1 MSNNNS
7 KPNNNNNS
15 NQNTNQNY
23 SNYNQ
28 NGYNGQN
35 SHNNQY
41 QNYNEQGY
49 QEGYN
54 QQNYNEQGYQEGYNQ
69 QYQNYNNSNQQ
80 YQNNQQYN
88 YSNQNYQTNNQY
100 NYGNQQN
107 NGQQYQNYPGSTNNQ
122 QYQNYGNGQQ
132 GFNQQYQNYSNQKNS
147 NFINTP
153 QNLNNNFNPNKKK
166 RSKFIPIIS
175 TILGLVLIGSGGLYY
190 YSKTTN
196 KSISSIFSTSKNDD
210 EIYAPILEKY
220 KKSMDNNELGE
231 NSEVNKFA
239 IKNYEEYG
247 KEKNYITY
255 SYYDVDEDGKN
266 ELIIAEKDKPNS
278 PFAVYSYNSNKIIV
292 LYQAESRNDIPRATF
307 YKDRTIWIHTKEKNY
322 DRYIVYKLN
331 DKKDKYDK
339 IHDITISEKEKKD
352 GKYLDTISNNQFSSL
367 EDFLKN
373 NQRSNDKLDF
383 SKSDYKSVYTYNENK
398 NNSSEDNKDTSK
410 VKYTNSQ
417 LALIGR
423 ALYRNST
430 DPGTGDLNY
439 ESPFTMG
446 QDNTSLMTSF
456 GTGGSIVQV
465 IRTETG
471 IDIKVLDYDK
481 PVQQRN
487 FKLVKSVTYKE
498 IKEKFKK
505 EDMDRINSAIEKY
518 KKTKNYEQ
526 SKSRIKD

>member
-1 MSNNNS
+1 MSKNNDNYNNQRNPNHNNVNS
-7 KPNNNNNS
+7 EQQGY
-15 NQNTNQNY
+15 NQSY
-23 SNYNQ
+23 SNYN
-28 NGYNGQN
+28 
-35 SHNNQY
+35 
-41 QNYNEQGY
+41 
-49 QEGYN
+49 N
-54 QQNYNEQGYQEGYNQ
+54 QQEFNQ
-69 QYQNYNNSNQQ
+69 QYQNYNNNQQ
-80 YQNNQQYN
+80 YTNYNSVNNEQQGYNQQYHN
-88 YSNQNYQTNNQY
+88 YN
-100 NYGNQQN
+100 
-107 NGQQYQNYPGSTNNQ
+107 
-122 QYQNYGNGQQ
+122 NGQQ
-132 GFNQQYQNYSNQKNS
+132 GFNQQYQNYSDQQNP
-147 NFINTP
+147 NFMNVP
-153 QNLNNNFNPNKKK
+153 QNLNNNFNPNHKK
-166 RSKFIPIIS
+166 RSKFVPIIS

-239 IKNYEEYG
+239 IKNYDEYG

-266 ELIIAEKDKPNS
+266 ELVIAEKDKPNS

-292 LYQAESRNDIPRATF
+292 LYQAESRNDIPRANF

-322 DRYIVYKLN
+322 DRYVVYKLN
-331 DKKDKYDK
+331 DKKDKYYK

-373 NQRSNDKLDF
+373 SQQSNDKLDF
-383 SKSDYKSVYTYNENK
+383 SKSDYRSVYTYNENK
-398 NNSSEDNKDTSK
+398 NNSSEDNKETSK
-410 VKYTNSQ
+410 VEYTNSQ

-423 ALYRNST
+423 ALYQNST

-446 QDNTSLMTSF
+446 QDNTALMTSF

-481 PVQQRN
+481 PVQQRD
-487 FKLVKSVTYKE
+487 FKLVKSITYKE
-498 IKEKFKK
+498 IQEKFKK
-505 EDMDRINSAIEKY
+505 EEMDKINSTIEKY
-518 KKTKNYEQ
+518 KKTKNYERGT
-526 SKSRIKD
+526 RIND

>member
-1 MSNNNS
+1 MNNNNS
-7 KPNNNNNS
+7 KPNNNKNS

-35 SHNNQY
+35 SYNNQY
-41 QNYNEQGY
+41 
-49 QEGYN
+49 
-54 QQNYNEQGYQEGYNQ
+54 QNYNEQGYQEGYNQ
-69 QYQNYNNSNQQ
+69 QYQNYNEQKHPNFMNS
-80 YQNNQQYN
+80 
-88 YSNQNYQTNNQY
+88 
-100 NYGNQQN
+100 
-107 NGQQYQNYPGSTNNQ
+107 
-122 QYQNYGNGQQ
+122 
-132 GFNQQYQNYSNQKNS
+132 
-147 NFINTP
+147 P

-175 TILGLVLIGSGGLYY
+175 TILGFVLIGSGGLFY

-196 KSISSIFSTSKNDD
+196 KSISSIFSTSKNDE

-266 ELIIAEKDKPNS
+266 ELVIAEKDKPNS
-278 PFAVYSYNSNKIIV
+278 PFAVYSYNSNKIII

-307 YKDRTIWIHTKEKNY
+307 YKDRTIWIHTKEINY
-322 DRYIVYKLN
+322 DRYVVYKLN
-331 DKKDKYDK
+331 DKKDKYYK

-373 NQRSNDKLDF
+373 SQQSNDKLDF
-383 SKSDYKSVYTYNENK
+383 SKSDYRSVYTYNENK
-398 NNSSEDNKDTSK
+398 NNSSEDNKETSK
-410 VKYTNSQ
+410 VEYTNSQ

-423 ALYRNST
+423 ALYQNST

-446 QDNTSLMTSF
+446 QDNTALMTSF

-481 PVQQRN
+481 PVQQRD
-487 FKLVKSVTYKE
+487 FKLVKSITYKE
-498 IKEKFKK
+498 IQEKFKK
-505 EDMDRINSAIEKY
+505 EEMDKINSTIEKY
-518 KKTKNYEQ
+518 KKTKNYERGT
-526 SKSRIKD
+526 RIND

>member
-1 MSNNNS
+1 MSKNNDNYNNQRNNNRQN
-7 KPNNNNNS
+7 PNHNNVNS
-15 NQNTNQNY
+15 EQQSYNQHY
-23 SNYNQ
+23 SNYNNQ
-28 NGYNGQN
+28 QEFNQ
-35 SHNNQY
+35 QY
-41 QNYNEQGY
+41 QNYNNNQQGF
-49 QEGYN
+49 N
-54 QQNYNEQGYQEGYNQ
+54 QQYQNYNNNQQGFNQQYSNYNNNQQYTNYNNNQQYTNYNSVNNEQQGYNQ
-69 QYQNYNNSNQQ
+69 QYQNYNNN
-80 YQNNQQYN
+80 
-88 YSNQNYQTNNQY
+88 
-100 NYGNQQN
+100 
-107 NGQQYQNYPGSTNNQ
+107 
-122 QYQNYGNGQQ
+122 QQ
-132 GFNQQYQNYSNQKNS
+132 GFNQQYQNYNGQQNP
-147 NFINTP
+147 NFMNAP
-153 QNLNNNFNPNKKK
+153 QNLNNNFNPNHKK
-166 RSKFIPIIS
+166 RSKFVPIIS

-196 KSISSIFSTSKNDD
+196 KSISSIFSTSKNDE

-239 IKNYEEYG
+239 IKNYDESG

-266 ELIIAEKDKPNS
+266 ELVIAEKDKPNS

-292 LYQAESRNDIPRATF
+292 LYQAESRNDIPRANF
-307 YKDRTIWIHTKEKNY
+307 YKDRTIWIHTKEKDF
-322 DRYIVYKLN
+322 DRYVVYKLN

-352 GKYLDTISNNQFSSL
+352 GKYIDTISNNQFTSL

-373 NQRSNDKLDF
+373 NKKSSDKLDF
-383 SKSDYKSVYTYNENK
+383 SKSDFKSVYTYNENRS
-398 NNSSEDNKDTSK
+398 NSSEDNKDASK
-410 VKYTNSQ
+410 VEYTNSQ

-423 ALYRNST
+423 ALYQNST

-481 PVQQRN
+481 PVQQRD

-505 EDMDRINSAIEKY
+505 EDMDRINSIIENY
-518 KKTKNYEQ
+518 KMTRNYKQ
-526 SKSRIKD
+526 SNSNIKD

>member
-1 MSNNNS
+1 MNNNNS
-7 KPNNNNNS
+7 KPNNNKNS

-35 SHNNQY
+35 SYNNQY
-41 QNYNEQGY
+41 
-49 QEGYN
+49 
-54 QQNYNEQGYQEGYNQ
+54 QNYNEQGYQEGYNQ
-69 QYQNYNNSNQQ
+69 QYQNYNEQKHPNFMNS
-80 YQNNQQYN
+80 
-88 YSNQNYQTNNQY
+88 
-100 NYGNQQN
+100 
-107 NGQQYQNYPGSTNNQ
+107 
-122 QYQNYGNGQQ
+122 
-132 GFNQQYQNYSNQKNS
+132 
-147 NFINTP
+147 P

-175 TILGLVLIGSGGLYY
+175 TILGFVLIGSGGLFY

-196 KSISSIFSTSKNDD
+196 KSISSIFSTSKNDE

-239 IKNYEEYG
+239 IKSYDEHG

-266 ELIIAEKDKPNS
+266 ELVIAEKDKPNS
-278 PFAVYSYNSNKIIV
+278 PFAVYSYNSNKIII

-307 YKDRTIWIHTKEKNY
+307 YKDRTIWIHTKEINY
-322 DRYIVYKLN
+322 DRYVVYKLN
-331 DKKDKYDK
+331 DKKDKYYK

-373 NQRSNDKLDF
+373 SQQSNDKLDF
-383 SKSDYKSVYTYNENK
+383 SKSDYRSVYTYNENK
-398 NNSSEDNKDTSK
+398 NNSSEDNKETSK
-410 VKYTNSQ
+410 VEYTNSQ

-423 ALYRNST
+423 ALYQNST

-446 QDNTSLMTSF
+446 QDNTALMTSF

-481 PVQQRN
+481 PVEQRD
-487 FKLVKSVTYKE
+487 FKFVKSITYKE
-498 IKEKFKK
+498 IQEKFKK
-505 EDMDRINSAIEKY
+505 EEMDKINSTIEKY
-518 KKTKNYEQ
+518 KKTKNYERGT
-526 SKSRIKD
+526 RIND

>member
-1 MSNNNS
+1 MNNNNS
-7 KPNNNNNS
+7 KPNNNKNS

-35 SHNNQY
+35 SYNNQYQNFNEQGYNQQY
-41 QNYNEQGY
+41 QNYNEQDY
-49 QEGYN
+49 QD
-54 QQNYNEQGYQEGYNQ
+54 GYNQ
-69 QYQNYNNSNQQ
+69 QYQNYNNHQRE
-80 YQNNQQYN
+80 
-88 YSNQNYQTNNQY
+88 
-100 NYGNQQN
+100 
-107 NGQQYQNYPGSTNNQ
+107 
-122 QYQNYGNGQQ
+122 
-132 GFNQQYQNYSNQKNS
+132 FNQQYQNYNNYQQEFNQQYQNYNEQKHPNFMNS
-147 NFINTP
+147 P

-196 KSISSIFSTSKNDD
+196 KSISGIFSTSKNDD

-239 IKNYEEYG
+239 IKNYEEFG

-266 ELIIAEKDKPNS
+266 ELVISEKDKPNS
-278 PFAVYSYNSNKIIV
+278 PFAIYSYNSNKITV
-292 LYQAESRNDIPRATF
+292 LYQAESRNDIPRANF

-322 DRYIVYKLN
+322 DRYVVYKLN

-373 NQRSNDKLDF
+373 SQQSNDKLDF
-383 SKSDYKSVYTYNENK
+383 SKSDYKPVYNYSDYLKDSSK
-398 NNSSEDNKDTSK
+398 NTNDNFK
-410 VKYTNSQ
+410 VEYTNSQ

-423 ALYRNST
+423 ALYQNST

-465 IRTETG
+465 IRTQTG
-471 IDIKVLDYDK
+471 IDIRVLDYDK
-481 PVQQRN
+481 PVGQRD

-498 IKEKFKK
+498 IQEKFKK
-505 EDMDRINSAIEKY
+505 EEMDKINSTIEKY
-518 KKTKNYEQ
+518 KKTKNYERGT
-526 SKSRIKD
+526 RIND

>member
-1 MSNNNS
+1 MSKNNDNY
-7 KPNNNNNS
+7 NNQQKSNHNNVNNEQQGY
-15 NQNTNQNY
+15 NQQY
-23 SNYNQ
+23 SNYN
-28 NGYNGQN
+28 
-35 SHNNQY
+35 
-41 QNYNEQGY
+41 
-49 QEGYN
+49 N
-54 QQNYNEQGYQEGYNQ
+54 QQEFNQ
-69 QYQNYNNSNQQ
+69 QYQNYSNNQQGFNQQ
-80 YQNNQQYN
+80 YH
-88 YSNQNYQTNNQY
+88 
-100 NYGNQQN
+100 NYGN
-107 NGQQYQNYPGSTNNQ
+107 GQQGFSQ

-132 GFNQQYQNYSNQKNS
+132 GFNQQYQNYNNIQQGLNQQYQNFNNNQQGFNQQYQNYSNQKNP
-147 NFINTP
+147 NFMNTP

-175 TILGLVLIGSGGLYY
+175 TILGLVLIGSGGLFY

-239 IKNYEEYG
+239 IKNYEEFG

-266 ELIIAEKDKPNS
+266 ELVIAEKDKPNS
-278 PFAVYSYNSNKIIV
+278 PFAVYSYNSNKITV
-292 LYQAESRNDIPRATF
+292 LYQAESRNDIPRAAF
-307 YKDRTIWIHTKEKNY
+307 YKDKTIWIHTKEKNY
-322 DRYIVYKLN
+322 DRYVVYKLN

-373 NQRSNDKLDF
+373 NKRSNDKLDF
-383 SKSDYKSVYTYNENK
+383 SKSNYKSVYTYNENK
-398 NNSSEDNKDTSK
+398 NNSSEDTKETSK
-410 VKYTNSQ
+410 VEYTNSQ

-423 ALYRNST
+423 ALYQNST

-481 PVQQRN
+481 PVQQRD

-505 EDMDRINSAIEKY
+505 EDMDRINNIIENY
-518 KKTKNYEQ
+518 KKTRNYKQ
-526 SKSRIKD
+526 SNSNIKD

>member
-7 KPNNNNNS
+7 KPNNNNIS

-35 SHNNQY
+35 SYNNQY
-41 QNYNEQGY
+41 
-49 QEGYN
+49 
-54 QQNYNEQGYQEGYNQ
+54 QNYNEQGYQEGYNQ
-69 QYQNYNNSNQQ
+69 QYQNYNEQKHPNFMNS
-80 YQNNQQYN
+80 
-88 YSNQNYQTNNQY
+88 
-100 NYGNQQN
+100 
-107 NGQQYQNYPGSTNNQ
+107 
-122 QYQNYGNGQQ
+122 
-132 GFNQQYQNYSNQKNS
+132 
-147 NFINTP
+147 P

-175 TILGLVLIGSGGLYY
+175 TILGLVLIGSGGLFY

-196 KSISSIFSTSKNDD
+196 KSISNIFSTSKNDE

-239 IKNYEEYG
+239 IKSYDENG

-266 ELIIAEKDKPNS
+266 ELVIAEKDKPNS
-278 PFAVYSYNSNKIIV
+278 PFAVYSYNSNKIII

-307 YKDRTIWIHTKEKNY
+307 YKDRTIWIHTKEINY
-322 DRYIVYKLN
+322 DRYVVYKLN
-331 DKKDKYDK
+331 DKKDKYYK

-373 NQRSNDKLDF
+373 SQQSNDKLDF
-383 SKSDYKSVYTYNENK
+383 SKSDYRSVYTYNENK
-398 NNSSEDNKDTSK
+398 NNSSEDNKETSK
-410 VKYTNSQ
+410 VEYTNSQ

-423 ALYRNST
+423 ALYQNST

-446 QDNTSLMTSF
+446 QDNTALMTSF

-481 PVQQRN
+481 PVQQRD

-498 IKEKFKK
+498 IQEKFKK
-505 EDMDRINSAIEKY
+505 EEMDKINSTIEKY
-518 KKTKNYEQ
+518 KKTKNYERGT
-526 SKSRIKD
+526 RIND

>member
-7 KPNNNNNS
+7 KPNNNNNNL

-35 SHNNQY
+35 SYNNQY
-41 QNYNEQGY
+41 
-49 QEGYN
+49 
-54 QQNYNEQGYQEGYNQ
+54 QNYNEQGYQEGYNQ
-69 QYQNYNNSNQQ
+69 QYQNYNEQKHPNFMNS
-80 YQNNQQYN
+80 
-88 YSNQNYQTNNQY
+88 
-100 NYGNQQN
+100 
-107 NGQQYQNYPGSTNNQ
+107 
-122 QYQNYGNGQQ
+122 
-132 GFNQQYQNYSNQKNS
+132 
-147 NFINTP
+147 P

-175 TILGLVLIGSGGLYY
+175 TILGVVLIGSGGLFY

-196 KSISSIFSTSKNDD
+196 KSISSIFSTSKNDE

-266 ELIIAEKDKPNS
+266 ELVIAEKDKPNS
-278 PFAVYSYNSNKIIV
+278 PFAVYSYNSNKIII

-307 YKDRTIWIHTKEKNY
+307 YKDRTIWIHTKEINY
-322 DRYIVYKLN
+322 DRYVVYKLN
-331 DKKDKYDK
+331 DKKDKYYK

-373 NQRSNDKLDF
+373 NKRSNDKLDF
-383 SKSDYKSVYTYNENK
+383 SKSDYRSVYTYNKNK
-398 NNSSEDNKDTSK
+398 NNSSEDNKETSK
-410 VKYTNSQ
+410 VEYTNSQ
-417 LALIGR
+417 LTLIGR
-423 ALYRNST
+423 ALLANST
-430 DPGTGDLNY
+430 NFDEIIINY
-439 ESPFTMG
+439 ESPFIMSE
-446 QDNTSLMTSF
+446 DNGKFSSSM
-456 GTGGSIVQV
+456 GTGGSTVQV
-465 IRTETG
+465 IKTNDG
-471 IDIKVLDYDK
+471 IEIQTLDYDK
-481 PVQQRN
+481 PVGQRD
-487 FKLVKSVTYKE
+487 FKTVKKATYKE
-498 IKEKFKK
+498 IKEKITEKDL
-505 EDMDRINSAIEKY
+505 ERINSMIEQY
-518 KKTKNYEQ
+518 KKTKSYQENKY
-526 SKSRIKD
+526 RIKD

>member
-1 MSNNNS
+1 MNNNNS
-7 KPNNNNNS
+7 KPNNNKNS

-35 SHNNQY
+35 SYNNQY
-41 QNYNEQGY
+41 
-49 QEGYN
+49 
-54 QQNYNEQGYQEGYNQ
+54 QNYNEQGYQEGYNQ
-69 QYQNYNNSNQQ
+69 QYQNYNEQKHPNFMNS
-80 YQNNQQYN
+80 
-88 YSNQNYQTNNQY
+88 
-100 NYGNQQN
+100 
-107 NGQQYQNYPGSTNNQ
+107 
-122 QYQNYGNGQQ
+122 
-132 GFNQQYQNYSNQKNS
+132 
-147 NFINTP
+147 P

-175 TILGLVLIGSGGLYY
+175 TILGLVLIGSGGLFY

-196 KSISSIFSTSKNDD
+196 KSISSIFSTSKNDE

-239 IKNYEEYG
+239 IKSYDEHG

-266 ELIIAEKDKPNS
+266 ELVIAEKDKPNS

-307 YKDRTIWIHTKEKNY
+307 YKDRTIWIHTKEINY
-322 DRYIVYKLN
+322 DRYVVYKLN
-331 DKKDKYDK
+331 DKKDKYYK

-373 NQRSNDKLDF
+373 SQQSNNKLDF
-383 SKSDYKSVYTYNENK
+383 SKSDYKSVYNYSDYLE
-398 NNSSEDNKDTSK
+398 NSSKNTNDNFK
-410 VKYTNSQ
+410 VEYTNSQ

-423 ALYRNST
+423 ALYQNST

-446 QDNTSLMTSF
+446 QDNIALMTSF

-465 IRTETG
+465 IRTQTG
-471 IDIKVLDYDK
+471 IDIRVLDYDK
-481 PVQQRN
+481 PVGQRD

-498 IKEKFKK
+498 IQEKFKK
-505 EDMDRINSAIEKY
+505 EEMDKINSTIEKY
-518 KKTKNYEQ
+518 KKTKNYERGT
-526 SKSRIKD
+526 RIND

>member
-1 MSNNNS
+1 MNNNNS
-7 KPNNNNNS
+7 KPNNNKNS

-35 SHNNQY
+35 SYNNQY
-41 QNYNEQGY
+41 KNF
-49 QEGYN
+49 
-54 QQNYNEQGYQEGYNQ
+54 NEQGYQEGYNQ
-69 QYQNYNNSNQQ
+69 QYQNYNEQKHPNFMNS
-80 YQNNQQYN
+80 
-88 YSNQNYQTNNQY
+88 
-100 NYGNQQN
+100 
-107 NGQQYQNYPGSTNNQ
+107 
-122 QYQNYGNGQQ
+122 
-132 GFNQQYQNYSNQKNS
+132 
-147 NFINTP
+147 P

-175 TILGLVLIGSGGLYY
+175 TILGFVLIGSGGLFY

-239 IKNYEEYG
+239 IKSYDEHG

-266 ELIIAEKDKPNS
+266 ELVIAEKDKPNS
-278 PFAVYSYNSNKIIV
+278 PFAVYSYNSNKIII

-307 YKDRTIWIHTKEKNY
+307 YKDRTIWIHTKEINY
-322 DRYIVYKLN
+322 DRYVVYKLN
-331 DKKDKYDK
+331 DKKDKYYK

-373 NQRSNDKLDF
+373 SQQSNDKLDF
-383 SKSDYKSVYTYNENK
+383 SKSDYRSVYTYNENK
-398 NNSSEDNKDTSK
+398 NNSSEDNKETSK
-410 VKYTNSQ
+410 VEYTNSQ

-423 ALYRNST
+423 ALYQNST

-446 QDNTSLMTSF
+446 QDNTALMTSF

-481 PVQQRN
+481 PVQQRD
-487 FKLVKSVTYKE
+487 FKLVKSITYKE
-498 IKEKFKK
+498 IQEKFKK
-505 EDMDRINSAIEKY
+505 EEMDKINSTIEKY
-518 KKTKNYEQ
+518 KKTKNYERGT
-526 SKSRIKD
+526 RIND

>member
-1 MSNNNS
+1 MNNNNS
-7 KPNNNNNS
+7 KPNNNKNS

-35 SHNNQY
+35 SYNNQY
-41 QNYNEQGY
+41 
-49 QEGYN
+49 
-54 QQNYNEQGYQEGYNQ
+54 QNYNEQGYQEGYNQ
-69 QYQNYNNSNQQ
+69 QYQNYNEQKHPNFMNS
-80 YQNNQQYN
+80 
-88 YSNQNYQTNNQY
+88 
-100 NYGNQQN
+100 
-107 NGQQYQNYPGSTNNQ
+107 
-122 QYQNYGNGQQ
+122 
-132 GFNQQYQNYSNQKNS
+132 
-147 NFINTP
+147 P

-266 ELIIAEKDKPNS
+266 ELVIAEKDKPNS
-278 PFAVYSYNSNKIIV
+278 PFAIYSYNSNKITV
-292 LYQAESRNDIPRATF
+292 LYQAESRNDIPRANF
-307 YKDRTIWIHTKEKNY
+307 YKDKTIWIHTKEKNY
-322 DRYIVYKLN
+322 DRYVVYKLN

-352 GKYLDTISNNQFSSL
+352 GKYLDSISNNQFSSL

-373 NQRSNDKLDF
+373 NKKSNDKLDF
-383 SKSDYKSVYTYNENK
+383 SKSDYRSVYTYNENK
-398 NNSSEDNKDTSK
+398 NNSSEDNKETSK
-410 VKYTNSQ
+410 VEYTNSQ

-423 ALYRNST
+423 ALYQNST

-446 QDNTSLMTSF
+446 QDNTALMTSF

-481 PVQQRN
+481 PVQQRD

-498 IKEKFKK
+498 IQEKFKK
-505 EDMDRINSAIEKY
+505 EEMDKINSTIEKY
-518 KKTKNYEQ
+518 KKTKNYERGT
-526 SKSRIKD
+526 RIND

>member
-7 KPNNNNNS
+7 KPNNNNNYP
-15 NQNTNQNY
+15 NQNY
-23 SNYNQ
+23 GNYNQ
-28 NGYNGQN
+28 NEYNGQN
-35 SHNNQY
+35 SYNNQY

-49 QEGYN
+49 QD
-54 QQNYNEQGYQEGYNQ
+54 GYNQ
-69 QYQNYNNSNQQ
+69 QYQNYSNSNQQ
-80 YQNNQQYN
+80 YQNNKQYD
-88 YSNQNYQTNNQY
+88 YSNQNYQNNNQY

-107 NGQQYQNYPGSTNNQ
+107 NNQQYQNYPGSTNNQ
-122 QYQNYGNGQQ
+122 QYQNYNNVNSQQ
-132 GFNQQYQNYSNQKNS
+132 SYNNQYQNYNNPGQNQ
-147 NFINTP
+147 
-153 QNLNNNFNPNKKK
+153 QNNQNDRQFYQNNRLNNSQGFIPNKK
-166 RSKFIPIIS
+166 SKLVPIVS
-175 TILGLVLIGSGGLYY
+175 SILGVVLLSGGGLYY
-190 YSKTTN
+190 YSKSTN
-196 KSISSIFSTSKNDD
+196 KPISSIFSTSKNDE

-239 IKNYEEYG
+239 IKNYDESG

-266 ELIIAEKDKPNS
+266 ELVIAEKDKPNS

-292 LYQAESRNDIPRATF
+292 LYQAESRNDIPRANF

-322 DRYIVYKLN
+322 DRYVVYKLN

-352 GKYLDTISNNQFSSL
+352 GKYLDTISNNQFTSL

-373 NQRSNDKLDF
+373 NKKSSEKLDF
-383 SKSDYKSVYTYNENK
+383 SKSDFKSVYTYNENRS
-398 NNSSEDNKDTSK
+398 NSSEDNKDTSK
-410 VKYTNSQ
+410 VEYTNSQ

-423 ALYRNST
+423 ALYQNST

-481 PVQQRN
+481 PVQQRD

-505 EDMDRINSAIEKY
+505 EDMDRINSIIENY
-518 KKTKNYEQ
+518 KKTRNYKQ
-526 SKSRIKD
+526 SNSNIKD

>member
-1 MSNNNS
+1 MNNNNS
-7 KPNNNNNS
+7 KPNNNKNS

-35 SHNNQY
+35 SYNNQY

-49 QEGYN
+49 QEGYS
-54 QQNYNEQGYQEGYNQ
+54 QQYQNYNNHQREFNQ
-69 QYQNYNNSNQQ
+69 QYQNYNNYQQ
-80 YQNNQQYN
+80 E
-88 YSNQNYQTNNQY
+88 
-100 NYGNQQN
+100 
-107 NGQQYQNYPGSTNNQ
+107 
-122 QYQNYGNGQQ
+122 
-132 GFNQQYQNYSNQKNS
+132 FNQQYQNYNEQKHPNFMNS
-147 NFINTP
+147 P

-196 KSISSIFSTSKNDD
+196 KSISSIFSTSKNDE

-239 IKNYEEYG
+239 IKSYDEHG

-266 ELIIAEKDKPNS
+266 ELVIAEKDKPNS
-278 PFAVYSYNSNKIIV
+278 PFAVYSYNSNKIII

-307 YKDRTIWIHTKEKNY
+307 YKDRTIWIHTKEINY
-322 DRYIVYKLN
+322 DRYVVYKLN
-331 DKKDKYDK
+331 DKKDKYYK

-373 NQRSNDKLDF
+373 SQQSNDKLDF
-383 SKSDYKSVYTYNENK
+383 SKSDYRSVYTYNENK
-398 NNSSEDNKDTSK
+398 NNSSEDNKETSK
-410 VKYTNSQ
+410 VEYTNSQ

-423 ALYRNST
+423 ALYQNST

-446 QDNTSLMTSF
+446 QDNTALMTSF

-481 PVQQRN
+481 PVQQRD

-505 EDMDRINSAIEKY
+505 EDMDRINSTIEKY
-518 KKTKNYEQ
+518 KKTKNYERGT
-526 SKSRIKD
+526 RIND

>member
-1 MSNNNS
+1 MNNNNS
-7 KPNNNNNS
+7 KPNNNKNS

-35 SHNNQY
+35 SYNNQYQNFNEQGYNQQY
-41 QNYNEQGY
+41 QNYNEQDY
-49 QEGYN
+49 QD
-54 QQNYNEQGYQEGYNQ
+54 GYNQ
-69 QYQNYNNSNQQ
+69 QYQNYNNQQ
-80 YQNNQQYN
+80 RE
-88 YSNQNYQTNNQY
+88 
-100 NYGNQQN
+100 
-107 NGQQYQNYPGSTNNQ
+107 
-122 QYQNYGNGQQ
+122 
-132 GFNQQYQNYSNQKNS
+132 FNQQYQNYDNHQQEFNQQYQNYNEQKHPNFMNS
-147 NFINTP
+147 P

-175 TILGLVLIGSGGLYY
+175 TILGLVLIGSGGLFY

-196 KSISSIFSTSKNDD
+196 KSISSIFSTSKNDE

-220 KKSMDNNELGE
+220 KKSMNNNELGE

-239 IKNYEEYG
+239 IKSYDENG

-266 ELIIAEKDKPNS
+266 ELVIAEKDKPNS

-307 YKDRTIWIHTKEKNY
+307 YKDRTIWIHTKEINY
-322 DRYIVYKLN
+322 DRYVVYKLN

-373 NQRSNDKLDF
+373 SQQSNDKLDF
-383 SKSDYKSVYTYNENK
+383 SKSDYRSVYTYNENK
-398 NNSSEDNKDTSK
+398 NNSSEDNKETSK
-410 VKYTNSQ
+410 VEYTNSQ

-423 ALYRNST
+423 ALYQNST

-446 QDNTSLMTSF
+446 QDNTALMTSF

-481 PVQQRN
+481 PVQQRD

-498 IKEKFKK
+498 IQEKFKK
-505 EDMDRINSAIEKY
+505 EEMDKINSTIEKY
-518 KKTKNYEQ
+518 KKTKNYERGT
-526 SKSRIKD
+526 RIND

>member
-1 MSNNNS
+1 MSN
-7 KPNNNNNS
+7 KNNNYD
-15 NQNTNQNY
+15 NQNNNY
-23 SNYNQ
+23 QKNPS
-28 NGYNGQN
+28 YNGRV
-35 SHNNQY
+35 NNQY
-41 QNYNEQGY
+41 
-49 QEGYN
+49 
-54 QQNYNEQGYQEGYNQ
+54 GYNQ
-69 QYQNYNNSNQQ
+69 QYSNYNNSNS
-80 YQNNQQYN
+80 NQQYH
-88 YSNQNYQTNNQY
+88 
-100 NYGNQQN
+100 
-107 NGQQYQNYPGSTNNQ
+107 
-122 QYQNYGNGQQ
+122 NYGNGQQ
-132 GFNQQYQNYSNQKNS
+132 GFNQQYQNYNNLNQQYQNYNEQKHPNFMNS
-147 NFINTP
+147 P

-175 TILGLVLIGSGGLYY
+175 TILGLVLIGSGGLFY

-196 KSISSIFSTSKNDD
+196 KSSTSKNDE

-220 KKSMDNNELGE
+220 KQSMDNNELGE

-239 IKNYEEYG
+239 IKSYDEHG

-266 ELIIAEKDKPNS
+266 ELVIAEKDKPNS

-307 YKDRTIWIHTKEKNY
+307 YKDRTIWIHTKEINY
-322 DRYIVYKLN
+322 DRYVVYKLN

-373 NQRSNDKLDF
+373 SQQSNDKLDF
-383 SKSDYKSVYTYNENK
+383 SKSYYKSVYNYNDYLKDSSK
-398 NNSSEDNKDTSK
+398 NTNDNFK
-410 VKYTNSQ
+410 VEYTNSQ

-423 ALYRNST
+423 ALYQNST

-446 QDNTSLMTSF
+446 QDNTALMTSF

-465 IRTETG
+465 IRTQTG
-471 IDIKVLDYDK
+471 IDIRVLDYDK
-481 PVQQRN
+481 PVGQRD

-498 IKEKFKK
+498 IQEKFKK
-505 EDMDRINSAIEKY
+505 EEMDTHFFFYSSIYS
-518 KKTKNYEQ
+518 
-526 SKSRIKD
+526 

>member
-1 MSNNNS
+1 MSKNNDNYNNQRNNNQQKS
-7 KPNNNNNS
+7 NHNNVNNEQQCYIQQYS
-15 NQNTNQNY
+15 NYNNQQEFNQQYQNY
-23 SNYNQ
+23 SNNQ
-28 NGYNGQN
+28 QGFNQQYHNYGNGQ
-35 SHNNQY
+35 
-41 QNYNEQGY
+41 
-49 QEGYN
+49 EGF
-54 QQNYNEQGYQEGYNQ
+54 NQ
-69 QYQNYNNSNQQ
+69 QYQNYNNNQQGFNQQ
-80 YQNNQQYN
+80 YQHYNNN
-88 YSNQNYQTNNQY
+88 
-100 NYGNQQN
+100 
-107 NGQQYQNYPGSTNNQ
+107 
-122 QYQNYGNGQQ
+122 QQ
-132 GFNQQYQNYSNQKNS
+132 GFNQQYQNYNNNQQGLNQQYQNFNNNQQGFNQQYQNFSDQKNP
-147 NFINTP
+147 NFMNTP

-175 TILGLVLIGSGGLYY
+175 TILGLVLIGSGGLFY

-196 KSISSIFSTSKNDD
+196 KSISNIFSTSKNDD

-266 ELIIAEKDKPNS
+266 ELVIAEKDKPNS

-292 LYQAESRNDIPRATF
+292 QYQAESRNDIPRATF

-322 DRYIVYKLN
+322 DRYVVYKLN

-373 NQRSNDKLDF
+373 NKRSNDKLDF
-383 SKSDYKSVYTYNENK
+383 SKSDYKSVYTYNEN
-398 NNSSEDNKDTSK
+398 NSSEDNKDTPK
-410 VKYTNSQ
+410 VEYTNSQ

-423 ALYRNST
+423 ALYQNST

-481 PVQQRN
+481 PVQQRD

-505 EDMDRINSAIEKY
+505 EDMDRINNIIENY
-518 KKTKNYEQ
+518 KKTRNYKQ
-526 SKSRIKD
+526 SNSNIKD

>member
-1 MSNNNS
+1 MNNNNS
-7 KPNNNNNS
+7 KPNNNKNS

-35 SHNNQY
+35 SYNNQY
-41 QNYNEQGY
+41 
-49 QEGYN
+49 
-54 QQNYNEQGYQEGYNQ
+54 QNYNEQGYQEGYNQ
-69 QYQNYNNSNQQ
+69 QYQNYNEQKHPNFMNS
-80 YQNNQQYN
+80 
-88 YSNQNYQTNNQY
+88 
-100 NYGNQQN
+100 
-107 NGQQYQNYPGSTNNQ
+107 
-122 QYQNYGNGQQ
+122 
-132 GFNQQYQNYSNQKNS
+132 
-147 NFINTP
+147 P

-175 TILGLVLIGSGGLYY
+175 TILGLVLIGSGGLFY

-196 KSISSIFSTSKNDD
+196 KSISSIFSTSKNDE

-239 IKNYEEYG
+239 IKSYDEHG

-266 ELIIAEKDKPNS
+266 ELVIAEKDKPNS

-292 LYQAESRNDIPRATF
+292 LYQAESRNDIPRANF
-307 YKDRTIWIHTKEKNY
+307 YKDRTIWIHTKEINY
-322 DRYIVYKLN
+322 DRYVVYKLN

-373 NQRSNDKLDF
+373 SQQSNDKLDF
-383 SKSDYKSVYTYNENK
+383 SKSDYKPVYNYSDYLKDSSK
-398 NNSSEDNKDTSK
+398 NTNDNFK
-410 VKYTNSQ
+410 VEYTNSQ

-423 ALYRNST
+423 ALYQNST

-465 IRTETG
+465 IRTQTG
-471 IDIKVLDYDK
+471 IDIRVLDYDK
-481 PVQQRN
+481 PVGQRD

-498 IKEKFKK
+498 IQEKFKK
-505 EDMDRINSAIEKY
+505 EEMDKINSTIEKY
-518 KKTKNYEQ
+518 KKTKNYERGT
-526 SKSRIKD
+526 RIND

>member
-1 MSNNNS
+1 MNNNNS
-7 KPNNNNNS
+7 KPNNNKNS

-35 SHNNQY
+35 SYNNQYQNFNEQGYNQQY
-41 QNYNEQGY
+41 QNYNEQDY
-49 QEGYN
+49 QD
-54 QQNYNEQGYQEGYNQ
+54 GYNQ
-69 QYQNYNNSNQQ
+69 QYQNYNNHQRE
-80 YQNNQQYN
+80 
-88 YSNQNYQTNNQY
+88 
-100 NYGNQQN
+100 
-107 NGQQYQNYPGSTNNQ
+107 
-122 QYQNYGNGQQ
+122 
-132 GFNQQYQNYSNQKNS
+132 FNQQYQNYNNYQQEFNQQYQNYNEQKHPNFMNS
-147 NFINTP
+147 P

-175 TILGLVLIGSGGLYY
+175 TILGLVLIGSGGLFY

-196 KSISSIFSTSKNDD
+196 KSISSIFSTSKNDE

-220 KKSMDNNELGE
+220 KKSMDKNELGE

-239 IKNYEEYG
+239 IKSYDEHG

-266 ELIIAEKDKPNS
+266 ELVIAEKDKPNS

-307 YKDRTIWIHTKEKNY
+307 YKDRTIWIHTKEINY
-322 DRYIVYKLN
+322 DRYVVYKLN

-373 NQRSNDKLDF
+373 SQQSNDKLDF
-383 SKSDYKSVYTYNENK
+383 SKSDYKPVYNYSDYLKDSSK
-398 NNSSEDNKDTSK
+398 NTNDNFK
-410 VKYTNSQ
+410 VEYTNSQ

-423 ALYRNST
+423 ALYQNST

-465 IRTETG
+465 IRTQTG
-471 IDIKVLDYDK
+471 IDIRVLDYDK
-481 PVQQRN
+481 PVGQRD

-498 IKEKFKK
+498 IQEKFKK
-505 EDMDRINSAIEKY
+505 EEMDKINSTIEKY
-518 KKTKNYEQ
+518 KKTKNYERGT
-526 SKSRIKD
+526 RIND

>member
-1 MSNNNS
+1 MSN
-7 KPNNNNNS
+7 KNNNYY
-15 NQNTNQNY
+15 NQNNDYQQYPNYNGDGHNRYDYNQQY
-23 SNYNQ
+23 SNYN
-28 NGYNGQN
+28 N
-35 SHNNQY
+35 SNS
-41 QNYNEQGY
+41 
-49 QEGYN
+49 N
-54 QQNYNEQGYQEGYNQ
+54 QQDYNQ
-69 QYQNYNNSNQQ
+69 QYQTY
-80 YQNNQQYN
+80 Y
-88 YSNQNYQTNNQY
+88 
-100 NYGNQQN
+100 
-107 NGQQYQNYPGSTNNQ
+107 NGQQS
-122 QYQNYGNGQQ
+122 
-132 GFNQQYQNYSNQKNS
+132 FNQQYSNYDNNQQEFYQNYQNYNKQNNPNIAPNS
-147 NFINTP
+147 QNF
-153 QNLNNNFNPNKKK
+153 NNHFNPNKKK
-166 RSKFIPIIS
+166 HSKFIPIIS
-175 TILGLVLIGSGGLYY
+175 SILGIILISSGTLYA

-196 KSISSIFSTSKNDD
+196 KPISSIFSSNKKD
-210 EIYAPILEKY
+210 EDIYAPILEKY

-239 IKNYEEYG
+239 IKNYDEHG

-266 ELIIAEKDKPNS
+266 ELVLSEKDNSNS

-322 DRYIVYKLN
+322 DRYVVYKLN
-331 DKKDKYDK
+331 DNKDTYGK
-339 IHDITISEKEKKD
+339 IHDITISDKEKKD
-352 GKYLDTISNNQFSSL
+352 GKYVDTISNNQYYNL

-373 NQRSNDKLDF
+373 NQKSNDKLDF
-383 SKSDYKSVYTYNENK
+383 SKSNYKSVYYYSENK
-398 NNSSEDNKDTSK
+398 KDPSQKNKDTTK
-410 VKYTNSQ
+410 VEYTNSQ

-423 ALYRNST
+423 AIYQNST

-471 IDIKVLDYDK
+471 IDIRVLDYDK
-481 PVQQRN
+481 PVGQRD

-498 IKEKFKK
+498 IQEKFKK

>member
-1 MSNNNS
+1 MSKNNDNY
-7 KPNNNNNS
+7 NNQQKSNHNNVNNEQQGY
-15 NQNTNQNY
+15 NQQY
-23 SNYNQ
+23 SNYN
-28 NGYNGQN
+28 
-35 SHNNQY
+35 
-41 QNYNEQGY
+41 
-49 QEGYN
+49 N
-54 QQNYNEQGYQEGYNQ
+54 QQGFNQ
-69 QYQNYNNSNQQ
+69 QYQNYSNNQQGFNQQ
-80 YQNNQQYN
+80 YH
-88 YSNQNYQTNNQY
+88 
-100 NYGNQQN
+100 
-107 NGQQYQNYPGSTNNQ
+107 
-122 QYQNYGNGQQ
+122 NYGNGQQ
-132 GFNQQYQNYSNQKNS
+132 GFNQQYQNYNNNQQGLNQQYQNFNNNQQGFNQQYQNYSNQKNP
-147 NFINTP
+147 NFMNTP

-239 IKNYEEYG
+239 IKNYEEFG

-266 ELIIAEKDKPNS
+266 ELVIAEKDKPNS
-278 PFAVYSYNSNKIIV
+278 PFAVYSYNSNKITV
-292 LYQAESRNDIPRATF
+292 LYQAESRNDIPRANF

-322 DRYIVYKLN
+322 DRYVVYKLN

-373 NQRSNDKLDF
+373 NKKSNDKLDF
-383 SKSDYKSVYTYNENK
+383 SKSDYRSVYTYNENK
-398 NNSSEDNKDTSK
+398 NNSSEDTKETSK
-410 VKYTNSQ
+410 VEYTNSQ

-423 ALYRNST
+423 ALYQNST

-481 PVQQRN
+481 PVQQRD

-505 EDMDRINSAIEKY
+505 EDMDRINNIIENY
-518 KKTKNYEQ
+518 KKTRNYKQ
-526 SKSRIKD
+526 SNSNIKD

>member
-35 SHNNQY
+35 SYNNQY
-41 QNYNEQGY
+41 
-49 QEGYN
+49 
-54 QQNYNEQGYQEGYNQ
+54 QNYNEQGYQEGYNQ

-80 YQNNQQYN
+80 YQNNQQYD

-122 QYQNYGNGQQ
+122 QYQNY
-132 GFNQQYQNYSNQKNS
+132 SNQKNP
-147 NFINTP
+147 NFMNTP

-239 IKNYEEYG
+239 IKNYDEHG
-247 KEKNYITY
+247 KEKNFITY

-266 ELIIAEKDKPNS
+266 ELVIAEKDKPNS
-278 PFAVYSYNSNKIIV
+278 PFAVYSYNSNKIIG

-322 DRYIVYKLN
+322 DRYVVYKLN

-373 NQRSNDKLDF
+373 NKRSNDKLDF
-383 SKSDYKSVYTYNENK
+383 SKSDYRSVYTYNENK

-410 VKYTNSQ
+410 VEYTNSQ

-423 ALYRNST
+423 ALYQNST

-481 PVQQRN
+481 PVQQRD

-505 EDMDRINSAIEKY
+505 EDMDRINNIIENY
-518 KKTKNYEQ
+518 KKTRNYKQ
-526 SKSRIKD
+526 SNSNIED

>member
-1 MSNNNS
+1 MNNNNS
-7 KPNNNNNS
+7 KPNNNKNS

-35 SHNNQY
+35 SYNNQY
-41 QNYNEQGY
+41 
-49 QEGYN
+49 
-54 QQNYNEQGYQEGYNQ
+54 QNYNEQGYQEGYNQ
-69 QYQNYNNSNQQ
+69 QYQNYNEQKHPNFMNS
-80 YQNNQQYN
+80 
-88 YSNQNYQTNNQY
+88 
-100 NYGNQQN
+100 
-107 NGQQYQNYPGSTNNQ
+107 
-122 QYQNYGNGQQ
+122 
-132 GFNQQYQNYSNQKNS
+132 
-147 NFINTP
+147 P

-175 TILGLVLIGSGGLYY
+175 TILGLVLIGSGGLFY

-196 KSISSIFSTSKNDD
+196 KSISSIFSTSKNDE

-239 IKNYEEYG
+239 IKSYDEHG

-266 ELIIAEKDKPNS
+266 ELVIAEKDKPNS

-307 YKDRTIWIHTKEKNY
+307 YKDRTIWIHTKEINY
-322 DRYIVYKLN
+322 DRYVVYKLN
-331 DKKDKYDK
+331 DKKDKYYK

-373 NQRSNDKLDF
+373 SQQSNDKLDF
-383 SKSDYKSVYTYNENK
+383 SKSDYRSVYTYNENK
-398 NNSSEDNKDTSK
+398 NNSSEDNKETSK
-410 VKYTNSQ
+410 VEYTNSQ

-423 ALYRNST
+423 ALYQNST

-446 QDNTSLMTSF
+446 QDNTALMTSF

-481 PVQQRN
+481 PVQQRD

-498 IKEKFKK
+498 IQEKFKK
-505 EDMDRINSAIEKY
+505 EEMDKINSTIEKY
-518 KKTKNYEQ
+518 KKTKNYERGT
-526 SKSRIKD
+526 RIND

>member
-7 KPNNNNNS
+7 KPNNNNNNS

-23 SNYNQ
+23 SNCNQ

-35 SHNNQY
+35 SYNNQYQNFNEQGYNQQY
-41 QNYNEQGY
+41 QNYNEQDY
-49 QEGYN
+49 QD
-54 QQNYNEQGYQEGYNQ
+54 GYNQ
-69 QYQNYNNSNQQ
+69 QYQNYNNHQRE
-80 YQNNQQYN
+80 
-88 YSNQNYQTNNQY
+88 
-100 NYGNQQN
+100 
-107 NGQQYQNYPGSTNNQ
+107 
-122 QYQNYGNGQQ
+122 
-132 GFNQQYQNYSNQKNS
+132 FNQQYQNYNNYQQEFNQQYQNYNEQKHPNFMNS
-147 NFINTP
+147 P

-175 TILGLVLIGSGGLYY
+175 TILGLVLIGSGGLFY

-196 KSISSIFSTSKNDD
+196 KSISSIFSTSKNDE

-239 IKNYEEYG
+239 IKSYDEHG

-266 ELIIAEKDKPNS
+266 ELVIAEKDKPNS

-307 YKDRTIWIHTKEKNY
+307 YKDRTIWIHTKEINY
-322 DRYIVYKLN
+322 DRYVVYKLN

-373 NQRSNDKLDF
+373 SQQSNDKLDF
-383 SKSDYKSVYTYNENK
+383 SKSDYKPVYNYSDYLKDSSK
-398 NNSSEDNKDTSK
+398 NTNDNFK
-410 VKYTNSQ
+410 VEYTNSQ

-423 ALYRNST
+423 ALYQNST

-465 IRTETG
+465 IRTQTG
-471 IDIKVLDYDK
+471 IDIRVLDYDK
-481 PVQQRN
+481 PVGQRD

-498 IKEKFKK
+498 IQEKFKK
-505 EDMDRINSAIEKY
+505 EEMDKINSTIEKY
-518 KKTKNYEQ
+518 KKTKNYERGT
-526 SKSRIKD
+526 RIND

>member
-7 KPNNNNNS
+7 KPNNNNS

-35 SHNNQY
+35 SYNNQY
-41 QNYNEQGY
+41 KNF
-49 QEGYN
+49 
-54 QQNYNEQGYQEGYNQ
+54 NEQGYQEGYNQ
-69 QYQNYNNSNQQ
+69 QYQNYNEQKHPNFMNS
-80 YQNNQQYN
+80 
-88 YSNQNYQTNNQY
+88 
-100 NYGNQQN
+100 
-107 NGQQYQNYPGSTNNQ
+107 
-122 QYQNYGNGQQ
+122 
-132 GFNQQYQNYSNQKNS
+132 
-147 NFINTP
+147 P

-175 TILGLVLIGSGGLYY
+175 TILGLVLIGSGGLFY

-196 KSISSIFSTSKNDD
+196 KSISNIFSTSKNDE

-239 IKNYEEYG
+239 IKSYDENG

-266 ELIIAEKDKPNS
+266 ELVIAEKDKPNS

-307 YKDRTIWIHTKEKNY
+307 YKDRTIWIHTKEINY
-322 DRYIVYKLN
+322 DRYVVYKLN
-331 DKKDKYDK
+331 DKKDKYYK

-373 NQRSNDKLDF
+373 NKRSNDKLDF
-383 SKSDYKSVYTYNENK
+383 SKSDYRSVYTYNENK
-398 NNSSEDNKDTSK
+398 NNSSEDNKETSK
-410 VKYTNSQ
+410 VEYTNSQ

-423 ALYRNST
+423 ALYQNST

-446 QDNTSLMTSF
+446 QDNTALMTSF

-481 PVQQRN
+481 PVQQRD

-498 IKEKFKK
+498 IQEKFKK
-505 EDMDRINSAIEKY
+505 EEMDKINSTIEKY
-518 KKTKNYEQ
+518 KKTKNYERGTRINGACEK
-526 SKSRIKD
+526 KSVKITLPMLN

>member
-1 MSNNNS
+1 MNNNNS
-7 KPNNNNNS
+7 KPNNNKNS
-15 NQNTNQNY
+15 NHNTNQNY

-35 SHNNQY
+35 SYNNQY
-41 QNYNEQGY
+41 QNFNEQ
-49 QEGYN
+49 
-54 QQNYNEQGYQEGYNQ
+54 GYNQ
-69 QYQNYNNSNQQ
+69 QYH
-80 YQNNQQYN
+80 
-88 YSNQNYQTNNQY
+88 
-100 NYGNQQN
+100 
-107 NGQQYQNYPGSTNNQ
+107 
-122 QYQNYGNGQQ
+122 NYGNGQQ
-132 GFNQQYQNYSNQKNS
+132 GFNQQYQNYNNHQQELNQQYQNYDNHQQEFNQQYQNYNEQKHPNFMNS
-147 NFINTP
+147 P

-175 TILGLVLIGSGGLYY
+175 TILGLVLIGSGGLFY

-196 KSISSIFSTSKNDD
+196 KSISSIFSTSKNDE

-239 IKNYEEYG
+239 IKSYDEHG

-266 ELIIAEKDKPNS
+266 ELVIAEKDKPNS
-278 PFAVYSYNSNKIIV
+278 PFAVYSYNSNKIII

-307 YKDRTIWIHTKEKNY
+307 YKDRTIWIHTKEINY
-322 DRYIVYKLN
+322 DRYVVYKLN
-331 DKKDKYDK
+331 DKKDKYYK

-373 NQRSNDKLDF
+373 SQQSNDKLDF
-383 SKSDYKSVYTYNENK
+383 SKSDYRSVYTYNENK
-398 NNSSEDNKDTSK
+398 NNSSEDNKETSK
-410 VKYTNSQ
+410 VEYTNSQ

-423 ALYRNST
+423 ALYQNST

-446 QDNTSLMTSF
+446 QDNTALMTSF

-481 PVQQRN
+481 PVQQRD

-505 EDMDRINSAIEKY
+505 EDMDRINSTIEKY
-518 KKTKNYEQ
+518 KKTKNYERGT
-526 SKSRIKD
+526 RIND